1 MSTSQGKSFGYGA
14 LEEQLCLL
22 GTVDLLAFPQQASC
36 FQECYFCEESFS
48 RSSLLYSFP
57 HRPALKCIV
66 RVAAYQLSHLFLI
79 ILHLL
84 YFSQGSWDFHI
95 LET

>member
-1 MSTSQGKSFGYGA
+1 MSTSQGKRFGHGA
-14 LEEQLCLL
+14 LEEQFCLL
-22 GTVDLLAFPQQASC
+22 RTVDLLASPQQTSC

-48 RSSLLYSFP
+48 RSSLPYSFP
-57 HRPALKCIV
+57 HRPALKRIV

-84 YFSQGSWDFHI
+84 CFSQGSLDFHI